1 MLISPPYVPSG
12 MQGEDLTHLRR
23 ELGRDLTDVEI
34 ACFENLW
41 SEHCSYRST
50 KTLLRTLP
58 TEGKDVLI
66 GPGDDAAVVR
76 FSEDLAL
83 VVGMESH
90 NHPSYVDPYHGSA
103 TGVGGIVRDVVSMG
117 GRPIALM
124 DPLYFG
130 TFENEKN
137 RYLFEHVVAGIGD
150 YGNCIGVP
158 VVRGEVV
165 TDPSYRG
172 NPLVNV
178 VCVGIVHPDRYLTA
192 RAKKPG
198 TRLVLVG
205 SSTGRDGLGGASFAS
220 RDLSEDSEAEDRP
233 SVQIGDPFTEK
244 LIIDATL
251 EMAETGKVLSCKD
264 LGAAGLAGAS
274 SEMCA
279 SFGALIHADRV
290 HLREQGM
297 TPPEI
302 MVSESQERMLLEVE
316 PADVPAIGA
325 IAEKYDLGWSDI
337 GEVIPEDRYIVRYRG
352 KVVADLPIQLLS
364 GDAPLCFWEKK
375 PAPVRVPFSP
385 PTGSLKELALAVLS
399 HPDVAGKD
407 WVTEQYD
414 HDVQLRSVS
423 LAHDAAVLRLGDGA
437 LVLSCGCNPRQI
449 ALAPYE
455 GTANSLL
462 ENAANL
468 AVLGAAPLCIVNC
481 LNFASPVHP
490 EIYWQIEQCILGLGD
505 MARRMR
511 VPVVGGNV
519 SLYNE
524 SDEFGT
530 KILPTP
536 SIGLIG
542 KGEVRRWKGAPE
554 GSLLALVGESKP
566 GFGGSILDA
575 VTGCGGEPPA
585 VGDPALVQA
594 VRDLVAGGGCE
605 AATDLSLGGLPA
617 ALAALAPSA
626 LVELGPEPLFDL
638 FAESPGRFLLAV
650 KDEAGLKGLPHRII
664 GEAGGEGLRIRAG
677 VQSFTLAPEELE
689 RARSSLTRL
698 MRT

>member
-1 MLISPPYVPSG
+1 
-12 MQGEDLTHLRR
+12 MQAEDLTVLRR
-23 ELGRDLTDVEI
+23 ELGRELTDVEI

-58 TEGKDVLI
+58 TEGKDVIL

-76 FSEDLAL
+76 YSEDIAV

-117 GRPIALM
+117 ARPIALM

-130 TFENEKN
+130 TFGNEKN

-165 TDPSYRG
+165 VDPSYQG

-178 VCVGIVHPDRYLTA
+178 VCVGVVHPDRYLTA
-192 RAKKPG
+192 RAKRPG
-198 TRLVLVG
+198 SRLLLVG

-233 SVQIGDPFTEK
+233 SVQIGDPYTEK
-244 LIIDATL
+244 LIIDAVL
-251 EMAETGKVLSCKD
+251 EMAGTGKVLACKD

-274 SEMCA
+274 SEMCS

-290 HLREQGM
+290 HLREPGM

-302 MVSESQERMLLEVE
+302 MLSESQERMLIELD
-316 PADVPAIGA
+316 PADVPLMGA
-325 IAEKYDLGWSDI
+325 IAEKYDLGWSEI
-337 GEVIPEDRYIVRYRG
+337 GEVTPETRYVVRFRG
-352 KVVADLPIQLLS
+352 KVVADLPIQLLA

-375 PAPVRVPFSP
+375 AAPARAPFRP
-385 PTGSLKELALAVLS
+385 PAGTLKALALEVLS
-399 HPDVAGKD
+399 HPEVAGRE
-407 WVTEQYD
+407 WVTWQYD

-423 LAHDAAVLRLGDGA
+423 LARDAAVLRLGEGA

-468 AVLGAAPLCIVNC
+468 AALGASPLCIVNC

-490 EIYWQIEQCILGLGD
+490 EIYWQIEQCVLGLGD
-505 MARRMR
+505 MARRMK

-536 SIGLIG
+536 SIGLLG
-542 KGEVRRWKGAPE
+542 KGQVRRWKAAPE
-554 GSLLALVGESKP
+554 GSALALIGVSRPE
-566 GFGGSILDA
+566 FGGSVLDA

-585 VGDPALVQA
+585 VADPEAIAA
-594 VRDLVAGGGCE
+594 VRELVAGGGCE
-605 AATDLSLGGLPA
+605 AATDLSQGGLLA

-626 LVELGPEPLFDL
+626 EVRLGGDALCELFS
-638 FAESPGRFLLAV
+638 ESSGRFLVAV
-650 KDEAGLKGLPHRII
+650 GDESRLDGLPYRII
-664 GEAGGEGLRIRAG
+664 GEAGGEGLRVQAG
-677 VQSFTLAPEELE
+677 GQSFGLSPEEME
-689 RARSSLTRL
+689 RALSSLTRL

>member
-1 MLISPPYVPSG
+1 MKE
-12 MQGEDLTHLRR
+12 EDLAHLRR
-23 ELGRDLTDVEI
+23 ELGRDLTDVEV

-58 TEGKDVLI
+58 TEGKDVIL

-76 FSEDLAL
+76 YSDDIAI

-90 NHPSYVDPYHGSA
+90 NHPSYVDPYHGAA

-130 TFENEKN
+130 TFGNEKN

-158 VVRGEVV
+158 VVRGEVIV
-165 TDPSYRG
+165 DPSYQG

-192 RAKKPG
+192 PAKKPG
-198 TRLVLVG
+198 SHLVLVG

-220 RDLSEDSEAEDRP
+220 RDLSEDSEAADRP
-233 SVQIGDPFTEK
+233 SVQIGDPYTEK
-244 LIIDATL
+244 LIIDALL
-251 EMAETGKVLSCKD
+251 EMAATGKVLSCKD

-274 SEMCA
+274 SEM
-279 SFGALIHADRV
+279 SSTFGAIIHADRV
-290 HLREQGM
+290 HLREPGM
-297 TPPEI
+297 APPEI
-302 MVSESQERMLLEVE
+302 MLSESQERMLIEVD
-316 PADVPAIGA
+316 PQDVAAMGA

-337 GEVIPEDRYIVRYRG
+337 GEVIPESRYIVRFKG
-352 KVVADLPIQLLS
+352 KVVADLPIQLLT

-375 PAPVRVPFSP
+375 AAPVKIPFRKP
-385 PTGSLKELALAVLS
+385 AGSLKNLALEVLS
-399 HPDVAGKD
+399 HPEVARRD

-423 LAHDAAVLRLGDGA
+423 LAGDAAVLRLGEGA

-462 ENAANL
+462 ENAENL
-468 AVLGAAPLCIVNC
+468 VVLGSTPLCIVNC

-490 EIYWQIEQCILGLGD
+490 DIYWQIEQCVLGLGD
-505 MARRMR
+505 MARRMQ

-536 SIGLIG
+536 SIGLLG
-542 KGEVRRWKGAPE
+542 KGEVRPWVRATD
-554 GSLLALVGESKP
+554 GSALALIGESKP
-566 GFGGSILDA
+566 EFGGSVLDA
-575 VTGCGGEPPA
+575 VSGCGGEPPA
-585 VGDPALVQA
+585 IGDPELIPA
-594 VRDLVAGGGCE
+594 VRDLVAGGRCN
-605 AATDLSLGGLPA
+605 AASDLSQGGLLA

-626 LVELGPEPLFDL
+626 AVDLGPDGLTELFS
-638 FAESPGRFLLAV
+638 ESSGRFLIAV
-650 KDEAGLKGLPHRII
+650 KDESMLKGLPYRII
-664 GEAGGEGLRIRAG
+664 GESGGEGLRIRCG
-677 VQSFTLAPEELE
+677 TQSLTIGPEELE
-689 RARSSLTRL
+689 HALSSLTRV

>member
-1 MLISPPYVPSG
+1 
-12 MQGEDLTHLRR
+12 MQAEDLTILRR
-23 ELGRDLTDVEI
+23 ELGRELTDVET

-58 TEGKDVLI
+58 TEGKDVLL

-76 FSEDLAL
+76 YSGDLAV

-90 NHPSYVDPYHGSA
+90 NHPSYVDPYHGAA

-117 GRPIALM
+117 ARPIALM

-158 VVRGEVV
+158 VVGGELVV
-165 TDPSYRG
+165 DPSYRG

-178 VCVGIVHPDRYLTA
+178 ICVGIVHPDRYLTA
-192 RAKKPG
+192 RAKRPG
-198 TRLVLVG
+198 SHLVLVG

-233 SVQIGDPFTEK
+233 SVQIGDPYTEK
-244 LIIDATL
+244 LIIDAIL
-251 EMAETGKVLSCKD
+251 EMAATGKILACKD

-274 SEMCA
+274 SEMCS

-290 HLREQGM
+290 HLREPGM
-297 TPPEI
+297 LPPEI
-302 MVSESQERMLLEVE
+302 MLSESQERMLIEVD
-316 PADVPAIGA
+316 PADVPAMGA

-337 GEVIPEDRYIVRYRG
+337 GEVIPEPRYLVRFRG
-352 KVVADLPIQLLS
+352 KVVADLPIQLLT

-375 PAPVRVPFSP
+375 PAPVKSIFREPA
-385 PTGSLKELALAVLS
+385 GGLKDLALQVLS
-399 HPDVAGKD
+399 HPEVARKT

-423 LAHDAAVLRLGDGA
+423 LARDAGVLRLGESA

-468 AVLGAAPLCIVNC
+468 AVLGATPLCIVNC

-490 EIYWQIEQCILGLGD
+490 EIYWQIEQCVLGLGD
-505 MARRMR
+505 MARRIR
-511 VPVVGGNV
+511 IPVVGGNV

-536 SIGLIG
+536 SIGLLG
-542 KGEVRRWKGAPE
+542 KGQVRRWRSAPE
-554 GSLLALVGESKP
+554 GSILALVGESRP
-566 GFGGSILDA
+566 EFGGSILDA
-575 VTGCGGEPPA
+575 VSGCGGELPA
-585 VGDPALVQA
+585 VGDPGAIAA
-594 VRDLVAGGGCE
+594 VRDLVAGGGCD
-605 AATDLSLGGLPA
+605 AATDLSQGGLIV
-617 ALAALAPSA
+617 ALAELAPSA
-626 LVELGPEPLFDL
+626 AVELGPDPLCEL
-638 FAESPGRFLLAV
+638 FSESSGRFLLSV
-650 KDEAGLKGLPHRII
+650 KEESKLVGLPYRII
-664 GEAGGEGLRIRAG
+664 GETGGDGLRIRAG
-677 VQSFTLAPEELE
+677 TLSLTLSQDEME
-689 RARSSLTRL
+689 RALSSLTRI
-698 MRT
+698 MRS

>member
-1 MLISPPYVPSG
+1 
-12 MQGEDLTHLRR
+12 MQAEDLTILRR
-23 ELGRDLTDVEI
+23 ELGRDLTDVEM
-34 ACFENLW
+34 ACLENLW

-58 TEGKDVLI
+58 TSGGDVI
-66 GPGDDAAVVR
+66 VGPGDDAAVVR
-76 FSEDLAL
+76 FSDDLAV

-130 TFENEKN
+130 TFDLEKN

-165 TDPSYRG
+165 VDPSYRG
-172 NPLVNV
+172 TPLVNV

-192 RAKKPG
+192 RAKVPG
-198 TRLVLVG
+198 SHLLLVG

-233 SVQIGDPFTEK
+233 SVQIGDPYTEK

-251 EMAETGKVLSCKD
+251 EMAETGRILSCKD

-279 SFGALIHADRV
+279 NFGALIHADRV
-290 HLREQGM
+290 HLREAGM

-302 MVSESQERMLLEVE
+302 MLSESQERMLMEVA
-316 PADVPAIGA
+316 PGDVQAMGA

-337 GEVIPEDRYIVRYRG
+337 GEVTPDGRYTVRFRG
-352 KVVADLPIQLLS
+352 KVVADLPVQLLA

-375 PAPVRVPFSP
+375 PAAPARQAFRAPGGNLKDLAFS
-385 PTGSLKELALAVLS
+385 VLS
-399 HPDVAGKD
+399 HPEVAAKE
-407 WVTEQYD
+407 WVTGQYD

-423 LAHDAAVLRLGDGA
+423 LAKDAAVLRLGDEA

-455 GTANSLL
+455 GTANSLI

-468 AVLGAAPLCIVNC
+468 AVLGAAPFCIVNC

-490 EIYWQIEQCILGLGD
+490 EIYGQIEQCILGLGD
-505 MARRMR
+505 MARRMK

-536 SIGLIG
+536 SIGLLG
-542 KGEVRRWKGAPE
+542 KGNVRRWNPAPG

-566 GFGGSILDA
+566 EYGGSVLDA
-575 VTGCGGEPPA
+575 LTGCGGEPPA
-585 VGDPALVQA
+585 VADPDSVSA
-594 VRDLVAGGGCE
+594 VRDLVAGGRCE
-605 AATDLSLGGLPA
+605 AATDLSRGGLLA

-626 LVELGPEPLFDL
+626 GVELGGDILGELFS
-638 FAESPGRFLLAV
+638 ESAGRFLLAV
-650 KDEAGLKGLPHRII
+650 KDTSVLEGVPHRVI
-664 GEAGGEGLRIRAG
+664 GKTGGEGLRIRARDQHL
-677 VQSFTLAPEELE
+677 VLSSKELE
-689 RARSSLTRL
+689 DAGSSLTRL
-698 MRT
+698 MRS

>member
-1 MLISPPYVPSG
+1 MLISPTRERFS

-23 ELGRDLTDVEI
+23 ELGRDLTDVEL

-58 TEGKDVLI
+58 TGGKDVLV

-76 FSEDLAL
+76 YSGEIAL

-244 LIIDATL
+244 LIIDAIL

-290 HLREQGM
+290 HLREPGM

-302 MVSESQERMLLEVE
+302 MLSESQERMLLELE
-316 PADVPAIGA
+316 PADVPAMGA

-337 GEVIPEDRYIVRYRG
+337 GEVIPEDRYIVRFRG

-364 GDAPLCFWEKK
+364 GDAPLCFWDKK
-375 PAPVRVPFSP
+375 PAPVKVPFSP
-385 PTGSLKELALAVLS
+385 PKGSLKDLALAVLS
-399 HPDVAGKD
+399 HAEVAGKD
-407 WVTEQYD
+407 WVTGQYD

-423 LAHDAAVLRLGDGA
+423 LARDAAVLRLGDGA

-462 ENAANL
+462 ENAA
-468 AVLGAAPLCIVNC
+468 NC

-536 SIGLIG
+536 SIGLLG
-542 KGEVRRWKGAPE
+542 KGEVRRWTGAPE
-554 GSLLALVGESKP
+554 GSLLALIGETKP
-566 GFGGSILDA
+566 EYGGSILDA

-585 VGDPALVQA
+585 VADPAVVSA
-594 VRDLVAGGGCE
+594 IRDLVAGGECE
-605 AATDLSLGGLPA
+605 AATDLSRGGLLA
-617 ALAALAPSA
+617 GLAALAPSA
-626 LVELGPEPLFDL
+626 AVELGADL
-638 FAESPGRFLLAV
+638 FCELFSESSGRFLLAV
-650 KDEAGLKGLPHRII
+650 KDEDGLEGLTYRII
-664 GEAGGEGLRIRAG
+664 GEAGGAGLHIRAG
-677 VQSFTLAPEELE
+677 AEDFTLAPEEMG
-689 RARSSLTRL
+689 RALSSLTRL
-698 MRT
+698 MRS

>member
-1 MLISPPYVPSG
+1 
-12 MQGEDLTHLRR
+12 
-23 ELGRDLTDVEI
+23 
-34 ACFENLW
+34 
-41 SEHCSYRST
+41 
-50 KTLLRTLP
+50 
-58 TEGKDVLI
+58 
-66 GPGDDAAVVR
+66 
-76 FSEDLAL
+76 
-83 VVGMESH
+83 
-90 NHPSYVDPYHGSA
+90 
-103 TGVGGIVRDVVSMG
+103 MG
-117 GRPIALM
+117 ARPIALL

-130 TFENEKN
+130 TFESEKN

-158 VVRGEVV
+158 VVGGEVV
-165 TDPSYRG
+165 VDPSYRG

-178 VCVGIVHPDRYLTA
+178 ICVGIVPPGRYLTA

-198 TRLVLVG
+198 SHLILVG

-244 LIIDATL
+244 LIIDAIL
-251 EMAETGKVLSCKD
+251 EMAETGKILSCKD

-274 SEMCA
+274 SEMSA

-290 HLREQGM
+290 HLREAGM

-302 MVSESQERMLLEVE
+302 MLSESQERMLIEVE
-316 PADVPAIGA
+316 PVDVPAMGA

-337 GEVIPEDRYIVRYRG
+337 GEVIPESRYVVRFRG
-352 KVVADLPIQLLS
+352 KVVADLPIQLLT
-364 GDAPLCFWEKK
+364 GDAPLCFWEKR
-375 PAPVRVPFSP
+375 PAPVRVPFMAP
-385 PTGSLKELALAVLS
+385 AGSLKDLALSVLS
-399 HPDVAGKD
+399 HPEVAGKT

-423 LAHDAAVLRLGDGA
+423 LGHDAALLRLGDGA

-468 AVLGAAPLCIVNC
+468 AVLGATPLCIVNC

-490 EIYWQIEQCILGLGD
+490 EIYWQIEQCVLGLGD

-536 SIGLIG
+536 SIGLLG
-542 KGEVRRWKGAPE
+542 KGDVRRWKGAPE
-554 GSLLALVGESKP
+554 GSSLALVGETKP
-566 GFGGSILDA
+566 EYGGSILDA
-575 VTGCGGEPPA
+575 VVACGGDPPA
-585 VGDPALVQA
+585 VADPAVLTA
-594 VRDLVAGGGCE
+594 VRDLVAGGRCE
-605 AATDLSLGGLPA
+605 AATDLSKGGLLG
-617 ALAALAPSA
+617 ALAALSPSA
-626 LVELGPEPLFDL
+626 GVDLGPDALCELFS
-638 FAESPGRFLLAV
+638 ETSGRFLLAV
-650 KDEAGLKGLPHRII
+650 RDEGVLEGLPHRII

-677 VQSFTLAPEELE
+677 MQSLSLSHEEMGHAL
-689 RARSSLTRL
+689 SSLTRV
-698 MRT
+698 MRS

>member
-1 MLISPPYVPSG
+1 
-12 MQGEDLTHLRR
+12 
-23 ELGRDLTDVEI
+23 
-34 ACFENLW
+34 
-41 SEHCSYRST
+41 
-50 KTLLRTLP
+50 TLP
-58 TEGKDVLI
+58 TEGREVI
-66 GPGDDAAVVR
+66 VGPGDDAAVVR
-76 FSEDLAL
+76 YSEDLAV

-158 VVRGEVV
+158 VASGEVV
-165 TDPSYRG
+165 VDPSYRG

-192 RAKKPG
+192 RAKRPG
-198 TRLVLVG
+198 SHLVLVG

-233 SVQIGDPFTEK
+233 SVQIGDPYTEK
-244 LIIDATL
+244 LIIDAIL
-251 EMAETGKVLSCKD
+251 EMAGTGKVLSCKD

-290 HLREQGM
+290 HLREAGM
-297 TPPEI
+297 SPPEI
-302 MVSESQERMLLEVE
+302 MLSESQERMLLEVSPE
-316 PADVPAIGA
+316 DVPAMGA

-337 GEVIPEDRYIVRYRG
+337 GEVIPESRYIVRFRG
-352 KVVADLPIQLLS
+352 KVAADLPIQLLA

-375 PAPVRVPFSP
+375 PAPAKVPFSP
-385 PTGSLKELALAVLS
+385 PAGGLKDLALSVLS
-399 HPDVAGKD
+399 HPEVAGKD

-414 HDVQLRSVS
+414 HDVQLRSAGLS
-423 LAHDAAVLRLGDGA
+423 HDAAVLRLGDGA

-481 LNFASPVHP
+481 LNFASPIHP
-490 EIYWQIEQCILGLGD
+490 DIYWQIEQCVLGLGD
-505 MARRMR
+505 MARRMK

-536 SIGLIG
+536 SIGLLG
-542 KGEVRRWKGAPE
+542 KGQIRRWKGAPE
-554 GSLLALVGESKP
+554 GSLLALVGESRP
-566 GFGGSILDA
+566 EFGGSVLDA

-585 VGDPALVQA
+585 VADPAVIA
-594 VRDLVAGGGCE
+594 AIRDLVVEGVVE
-605 AATDLSLGGLPA
+605 AATDLSQGGLLS
-617 ALAALAPSA
+617 ALSALAPSA
-626 LVELGPEPLFDL
+626 SVELGGDAVCEL
-638 FAESPGRFLLAV
+638 FAESAGRFLLAV
-650 KDEAGLKGLPHRII
+650 KEESALKGFSYRII
-664 GEAGGEGLRIRAG
+664 GEAGGEGLRVRAG
-677 VQSFTLAPEELE
+677 RQSLTLSPMEMEK
-689 RARSSLTRL
+689 ARSSLTRL

>member
-1 MLISPPYVPSG
+1 MKE
-12 MQGEDLTHLRR
+12 EDLAHLRR
-23 ELGRDLTDVEI
+23 ELGRDLTDVEV

-58 TEGKDVLI
+58 TEGKDVIL

-76 FSEDLAL
+76 YSDDIAI

-90 NHPSYVDPYHGSA
+90 NHPSYVDPYHGAA

-130 TFENEKN
+130 TFGNEKN

-158 VVRGEVV
+158 VVRGEVIV
-165 TDPSYRG
+165 DPSYQG

-192 RAKKPG
+192 PAKKPG
-198 TRLVLVG
+198 SHLVLVG

-220 RDLSEDSEAEDRP
+220 RDLSEDSEAADRP
-233 SVQIGDPFTEK
+233 SVQIGDPYTEK
-244 LIIDATL
+244 LIIDALL
-251 EMAETGKVLSCKD
+251 EMAATGKVLSCKD

-274 SEMCA
+274 SEM
-279 SFGALIHADRV
+279 SSTFGAIIHADRV
-290 HLREQGM
+290 HLREPGM
-297 TPPEI
+297 APPEI
-302 MVSESQERMLLEVE
+302 MLSESQERMLIEVD
-316 PADVPAIGA
+316 PQDVAAMGA

-337 GEVIPEDRYIVRYRG
+337 GEVIPESRYIVRFKG
-352 KVVADLPIQLLS
+352 KVVADLPIQLLT

-375 PAPVRVPFSP
+375 AAPVKIPFRKP
-385 PTGSLKELALAVLS
+385 AGSLKNLALEVLS
-399 HPDVAGKD
+399 HPEVARRD

-423 LAHDAAVLRLGDGA
+423 LAGDAAVLRLGEGA

-468 AVLGAAPLCIVNC
+468 VVLGSTPLCIVNC

-490 EIYWQIEQCILGLGD
+490 DIYWQIEQCVLGLGD
-505 MARRMR
+505 MARRMQ

-536 SIGLIG
+536 STGLLG
-542 KGEVRRWKGAPE
+542 KGEVRPWVRATD
-554 GSLLALVGESKP
+554 GSALALIGESKP
-566 GFGGSILDA
+566 EFGGSVLDA
-575 VTGCGGEPPA
+575 VSGCGGEPPA
-585 VGDPALVQA
+585 IGDPELIPA
-594 VRDLVAGGGCE
+594 VRDLVAGGRCN
-605 AATDLSLGGLPA
+605 AASDLSQGGLLA

-626 LVELGPEPLFDL
+626 AVDLGPDGLTELFS
-638 FAESPGRFLLAV
+638 ESSGRFLIAV
-650 KDEAGLKGLPHRII
+650 KDESMLKGLPYRII
-664 GEAGGEGLRIRAG
+664 GESGGEGLRIRCG
-677 VQSFTLAPEELE
+677 TQSLTIGPEELE
-689 RARSSLTRL
+689 HALSSLTRV

>member
-1 MLISPPYVPSG
+1 
-12 MQGEDLTHLRR
+12 
-23 ELGRDLTDVEI
+23 
-34 ACFENLW
+34 
-41 SEHCSYRST
+41 
-50 KTLLRTLP
+50 
-58 TEGKDVLI
+58 
-66 GPGDDAAVVR
+66 
-76 FSEDLAL
+76 
-83 VVGMESH
+83 MESH
-90 NHPSYVDPYHGSA
+90 NHPSYVDPYHGAA

-165 TDPSYRG
+165 VDPSYRG

-192 RAKKPG
+192 RAKRPG
-198 TRLVLVG
+198 SRLVLVG

-233 SVQIGDPFTEK
+233 SVQIGDPYTEK
-244 LIIDATL
+244 LIIDALL
-251 EMAETGKVLSCKD
+251 EMAETGKILSCKD

-274 SEMCA
+274 SEMSA

-290 HLREQGM
+290 HLREAGM

-302 MVSESQERMLLEVE
+302 MLSESQERMLIEVE
-316 PADVPAIGA
+316 PVDVPAMGA

-337 GEVIPEDRYIVRYRG
+337 GEVIPESRYVVRFRG
-352 KVVADLPIQLLS
+352 KVVADLPIQLLT
-364 GDAPLCFWEKK
+364 GDAPLCFWEKR
-375 PAPVRVPFSP
+375 PALVRVPFMAP
-385 PTGSLKELALAVLS
+385 AGSLKDLALSVLS
-399 HPDVAGKD
+399 HPEVAGKT

-423 LAHDAAVLRLGDGA
+423 LGHDAALLRLGDGA

-468 AVLGAAPLCIVNC
+468 AVLGATPLCIVNC

-490 EIYWQIEQCILGLGD
+490 EIYWQIEQCVLGLGD

-536 SIGLIG
+536 SIGLLG
-542 KGEVRRWKGAPE
+542 KGDVRRWKGAPE
-554 GSLLALVGESKP
+554 GSSLALVGETKP
-566 GFGGSILDA
+566 EYGGSILDA
-575 VTGCGGEPPA
+575 VVACGGDPPA
-585 VGDPALVQA
+585 VADPAVLTA
-594 VRDLVAGGGCE
+594 VRDLVAGGRCE
-605 AATDLSLGGLPA
+605 AATDLSKGGLLG
-617 ALAALAPSA
+617 ALAALSPSA
-626 LVELGPEPLFDL
+626 GVDLGPDALCELFS
-638 FAESPGRFLLAV
+638 ETSGRFLLAV
-650 KDEAGLKGLPHRII
+650 RDEGVLEGLPHRII

-677 VQSFTLAPEELE
+677 MQSLSLSHEEMGHAL
-689 RARSSLTRL
+689 SSLTRV
-698 MRT
+698 MRS

>member
-1 MLISPPYVPSG
+1 
-12 MQGEDLTHLRR
+12 MQAEDLATLRR
-23 ELGRDLTDVEI
+23 ELGRDLTDVEV

-58 TEGKDVLI
+58 TEGKNVI
-66 GPGDDAAVVR
+66 VGPGDDAAVVR
-76 FSEDLAL
+76 FSDDIAI
-83 VVGMESH
+83 VIGMESH

-130 TFENEKN
+130 TFDNEKN

-165 TDPSYRG
+165 VDPSYRG

-192 RAKKPG
+192 RAKRTG
-198 TRLVLVG
+198 SHLVLVG

-251 EMAETGKVLSCKD
+251 EMAETGKVLACKD

-279 SFGALIHADRV
+279 NFGALIHADRI
-290 HLREQGM
+290 HLREPGM

-302 MVSESQERMLLEVE
+302 MLSESQERMLLEVD

-337 GEVIPEDRYIVRYRG
+337 GEVTPDARYTVLFRG
-352 KVVADLPIQLLS
+352 KVVADMPVQLLA
-364 GDAPLCFWEKK
+364 GDAPLCFWDRKAA
-375 PAPVRVPFSP
+375 PAIRSFRTPE
-385 PTGSLKELALAVLS
+385 GSLKSLALQVLS
-399 HPDVAGKD
+399 HPEVAGKG

-423 LAHDAAVLRLGDGA
+423 LGNDAAVLRLGDGA

-449 ALAPYE
+449 AIAPYE

-468 AVLGAAPLCIVNC
+468 AVLGSTPLCIVNC

-490 EIYWQIEQCILGLGD
+490 EIYWQIEQCVLGLGD
-505 MARRMR
+505 MARRMK

-530 KILPTP
+530 KIPPTP
-536 SIGLIG
+536 SIGLVG
-542 KGEVRRWKGAPE
+542 KGEVRRWTKAPG
-554 GSLLALVGESKP
+554 GSVLVLVGESKP
-566 GFGGSILDA
+566 EFGGSVLDA
-575 VTGCGGEPPA
+575 VTGCGGDAPA
-585 VGDPALVQA
+585 VADPAVIGT

-605 AATDLSLGGLPA
+605 AATDLSQGGLIA
-617 ALAALAPSA
+617 ALAALSPSA
-626 LVELGPEPLFDL
+626 SVELGQDALCELFS
-638 FAESPGRFLLAV
+638 ESAGRFLLAV
-650 KDEAGLKGLPHRII
+650 RDEGRLRGLSYRVI

-677 VQSFTLAPEELE
+677 TQSLAIPPEDLD
-689 RARSSLTRL
+689 RALSSLTRI
-698 MRT
+698 MRS

>member
-1 MLISPPYVPSG
+1 
-12 MQGEDLTHLRR
+12 MQTEDLSLLRR
-23 ELGRDLTDVEI
+23 ELGRDLTDVEM

-58 TEGKDVLI
+58 TEGKDVI
-66 GPGDDAAVVR
+66 VGPGDDAAVVR
-76 FSEDLAL
+76 YSEDLAV

-117 GRPIALM
+117 GRPIALL

-130 TFENEKN
+130 TFEHEKN

-158 VVRGEVV
+158 VVGGEMGV
-165 TDPSYRG
+165 DPSYRG

-192 RAKKPG
+192 RAKRPG
-198 TRLVLVG
+198 SHLLLVG

-233 SVQIGDPFTEK
+233 SVQIGDPYTEK

-279 SFGALIHADRV
+279 SFGALIHADRI
-290 HLREQGM
+290 HLREAGM

-302 MVSESQERMLLEVE
+302 MLSESQERMLFEVAA
-316 PADVPAIGA
+316 ADVPAMGA

-337 GEVIPEDRYIVRYRG
+337 GEVIPECRYIIRFRG
-352 KVVADLPIQLLS
+352 KVVADLPIQLLA
-364 GDAPLCFWEKK
+364 GDAPLCFWEKR
-375 PAPVRVPFSP
+375 PAPARAPFRTP
-385 PTGSLKELALAVLS
+385 VANLKNLALAVLS
-399 HPDVAGKD
+399 HPEVAGKD

-414 HDVQLRSVS
+414 HDVQLRSIS
-423 LAHDAAVLRLGDGA
+423 LGRDAAVLRLGQGA

-468 AVLGAAPLCIVNC
+468 AALGATPLCIVNC
-481 LNFASPVHP
+481 LNFASPIHP

-505 MARRMR
+505 MARRLKI
-511 VPVVGGNV
+511 PVVGGNV

-536 SIGLIG
+536 SIGLLG
-542 KGEVRRWKGAPE
+542 KGEVRRWKAAPA
-554 GSLLALVGESKP
+554 GSLLALVGETKP
-566 GFGGSILDA
+566 EYGGSVLDA
-575 VTGCGGEPPA
+575 VAGCGGDPPSVA
-585 VGDPALVQA
+585 DPGVINAI
-594 VRDLVAGGGCE
+594 RELVAGDRCE
-605 AATDLSLGGLPA
+605 AATDLSQGGLLS
-617 ALAALAPSA
+617 ALAALVPSA
-626 LVELGPEPLFDL
+626 KVVLGPDALCELFS
-638 FAESPGRFLLAV
+638 ESAGRFLLAV
-650 KDEAGLKGLPHRII
+650 KEESDLKGLSYRVI

-677 VQSFTLAPEELE
+677 TESLTLSPEEME
-689 RARSSLTRL
+689 SARTSLTRL
-698 MRT
+698 MRS